1 MAITPIK
8 YYGKFTPTGV
18 DTSAGDKYKAL
29 AGLSNEVGN
38 IAFKVGEKIRTDQ
51 GRQAG
56 LEAGVTAAK
65 EGTPIESKD
74 GLLSQFSIFDQ
85 SYNDSMKT
93 AYVAQL
99 STDTAIELDRLSTE
113 YADDINGF
121 NNTAP
126 AYVDQTLASV
136 SPEFEPIVR
145 SSLIARLNR
154 DQNKIAAATKEKNE
168 AIALDQMVAGVNRL
182 EEDTAQLAYDGNLR
196 DTAIGTLEYIGA
208 LETMVSN
215 GQMSEVQFEENKTKF
230 KTRLRRQEIIG
241 NIDRTIFD
249 KKLPLK
255 DRLIAGEAFLNQV
268 RKQEFEDLS
277 PEDKSSLLSV
287 VEGKVSDVRTAYN
300 QEQSIVSIEEATR
313 VSNLQ
318 INAKNGLLPA
328 EEIFRET
335 EELFNLGAISGAQRT
350 SIINNVYTR
359 QEKIKGDSEA
369 VNKVQLKFGGQD
381 VNLTQSDVNTYY
393 DAIKDDMGTGIARVE
408 TQANL
413 IEVLRIIPKGLSQE
427 VNIALQSGDPERIA
441 LAAILMDKANQF
453 PGMADQLVTTNQYA
467 FATNMATLMQTMTPE
482 QAVDLANKNTDPND
496 LARVERVT
504 KQIKDEEYIDNYPS
518 WTEDAIGDAPYR
530 QMDKAVNQYKTL
542 FETMLKSGADET
554 AAKNYADGI
563 MQANWREDP
572 QFGFMQ
578 YPPSEFYSV
587 DGDSEFVRIQLYDYV
602 IDNFASGYI
611 PNMDDIFIESDGYT
625 ARTAATGKPY
635 YKVIVRNENGVFEHD
650 SDYWA
655 PDMEGEIALQ
665 EKLSEAEIMERRS
678 FKGRGN
684 PDVYRAFL
692 GAPPIPE
699 PTNNSGT
706 SL

>member
-85 SYNDSMKT
+85 SYNDSMQT

-182 EEDTAQLAYDGNLR
+182 EEDTAQLAYDGNLD
-196 DTAIGTLEYIGA
+196 DTAIGTFEYIGA
-208 LETMVSN
+208 LKTMVSN

-268 RKQEFEDLS
+268 REQKFEDLS

-300 QEQSIVSIEEATR
+300 QEQSIVSIDQAR
-313 VSNLQ
+313 QVSNLQ
-318 INAKNGLLPA
+318 ISAKNGLQPA
-328 EEIFRET
+328 EEIFRDT
-335 EELFNLGAISGAQRT
+335 EELFNSGAISAAQRT
-350 SIINNVYTR
+350 SIVNDVYKR
-359 QEKIKGDSEA
+359 EEKSKVDSEA
-369 VNKVQLKFGGQD
+369 VNKVQRAFGGQD
-381 VNLTQSDVNTYY
+381 VNLTQSDVDTYY
-393 DAIKDDMGTGIARVE
+393 DAVKEDMGTGNARVE
-408 TQANL
+408 AQANL

-427 VNIALQSGDPERIA
+427 VGIALQSGDPEQIA
-441 LAAILMDKANQF
+441 SAAILADKANQF
-453 PGMADQLVTTNQYA
+453 PGMADQLLTTNQYA

-504 KQIKDEEYIDNYPS
+504 KQIKDEEYIDNYES
-518 WTEDAIGDAPYR
+518 WTEDAIGDVPYI
-530 QMDKAVNQYKTL
+530 QKDKAINQYKSL

-578 YPPSEFYSV
+578 YPPSQYYSV
-587 DGDSEFVRIQLYDYV
+587 DGDSEFVRIQLYENINTNYEFGAAYN
-602 IDNFASGYI
+602 I
-611 PNMDDIFIESDGYT
+611 DDIFLVSDGYT
-625 ARTAATGKPY
+625 ARTAAKSKPQ
-635 YKVIVRNENGVFEHD
+635 YKVIVRDENGLLHQIE
-650 SDYWA
+650 DYWSPNMQA
-655 PDMEGEIALQ
+655 EIALQ
-665 EKLSEAEIMERRS
+665 EKLSEAEVRERRS
-678 FKGRGN
+678 FKGGGN
-684 PDVYRAFL
+684 PDVYKNFL
-692 GAPPIPE
+692 GA
-699 PTNNSGT
+699 SR
-706 SL
+706 